1 MRAAPRAWA
10 AEVSGRFA
18 IGLRR
23 EGGLSSGMNQ
33 KVISFEYTLTDDSGQ
48 LIDQSEKGQPLTF
61 LEGAGQIIPGL
72 EAALLGFEI
81 GARHTVKVGAADAY
95 GAHDPQKLIE
105 VPLERMPNREVSV
118 GDQFGSGNH
127 PLPLTAVKVTE
138 THVTLDANHPLAGKD
153 LTFEVEVVASR
164 EASSEEIAH
173 GHVHGPGGHH
183 H

>member
-1 MRAAPRAWA
+1 
-10 AEVSGRFA
+10 
-18 IGLRR
+18 
-23 EGGLSSGMNQ
+23 MNQ
-33 KVISFEYTLTDDSGQ
+33 KVISFHYTLKDEAGA
-48 LIDQSEKGQPLTF
+48 LIDASEEGHPLTF

-72 EAALLGFEI
+72 EAALKTFEV
-81 GARHTVKVGAADAY
+81 GAKQVVKVEAAQAY

-105 VPLERMPNREVSV
+105 VPLERMPTRDISV
-118 GDQFGSGNH
+118 GDQFGSSAQ

-153 LTFEVEVVASR
+153 LTFEVEVVSTR
-164 EASSEEIAH
+164 EATSDELAH